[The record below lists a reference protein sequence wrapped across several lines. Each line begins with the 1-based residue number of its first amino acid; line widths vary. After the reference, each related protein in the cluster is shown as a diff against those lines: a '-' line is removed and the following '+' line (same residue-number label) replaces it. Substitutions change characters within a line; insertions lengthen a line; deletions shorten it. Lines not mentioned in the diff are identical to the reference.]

1 MKLYRALA
9 VELRAA
15 GTEVVFALMG
25 DGNLDLLAA
34 CADAGIRV
42 VRGRHENQVVAMADG
57 YGRHTGR
64 PGVASVTHGPGLTN
78 AITALACASANG
90 SHLVVLVGDT
100 STDDPG
106 HVQNLDQERLVVATG
121 VWSVRPLDARTA
133 VGAVRSALTGPG
145 PTTVHLPVD
154 VQHQSTEPL
163 VVDHRAAGR
172 SCSPRRPL
180 PVPCVEDAVAVLQGS
195 QRPFVLAGRGSID
208 DEGPAAIARLADV
221 LGAPIGTSLLAK
233 GLLPDHPRQLG
244 VVGGI
249 GHDDARRRL
258 ARADV
263 VVAAGASLNRFT
275 TDGGR
280 LIAPDATVV
289 QIDIDRAS
297 FGRHTPA
304 AIGLHGHV
312 APTVDAI
319 AARLEPRPAED
330 CALRRSPGAVLG
342 ALRSVLP
349 PDPVVVIDGGHFNV
363 AAATDLD
370 VRDPRD
376 FLWAA
381 DLGTVGQGLGMAIGA
396 AVGSDRRITL
406 VCGDGGFMMCSSELD
421 TAVREQV
428 DLLVV
433 VLDDGA
439 YGQEVHVL
447 DGKGHPTEL
456 ARFDTPDLAAM
467 ARAVG
472 ARGVGID
479 PARPDTFLALR
490 GALAEPGP
498 VVAHARI
505 DPFPPNRTIAPYL
518 AALASAGRCA

>member
-9 VELRAA
+9 LELRAA

-34 CADAGIRV
+34 CDDAGIRV

-90 SHLVVLVGDT
+90 SHLVVLAGDT

-121 VWSVRPLDARTA
+121 VWSDRPLDARRA
-133 VGAVRSALTGPG
+133 LAAVRSALAGSG

-154 VQHQSTEPL
+154 VQHLGTQLLMSDRR
-163 VVDHRAAGR
+163 VVQPVR
-172 SCSPRRPL
+172 SRRPSA
-180 PVPCVEDAVAVLQGS
+180 PAPGVDDAVVLLQGA
-195 QRPFVLAGRGSID
+195 QHPFVLAGRGCID
-208 DEGPAAIARLADV
+208 GDGPAAIARLADV
-221 LGAPIGTSLLAK
+221 LGAPIGTTLLAK
-233 GLLPDHPRQLG
+233 GLLPDHPRQMG

-249 GHDDARRRL
+249 GHDDAHHRL

-280 LIAPDATVV
+280 LIGPDTAVV
-289 QIDIDRAS
+289 QIDIDRTRL
-297 FGRHTPA
+297 GRNVPIA
-304 AIGLHGHV
+304 VGLLGDV
-312 APTVDAI
+312 APIADAI
-319 AARLEPRPAED
+319 SERLTPRDTEPCE
-330 CALRRSPGAVLG
+330 LRRSPGAVLG

-381 DLGTVGQGLGMAIGA
+381 DLGAVGQGLGMAIGA
-396 AVGSDRRITL
+396 AVGSDRRVTL
-406 VCGDGGFMMCSSELD
+406 VCGDGGFLMCSSELD
-421 TAVREQV
+421 TAVREQL

-439 YGQEVHVL
+439 YGQEVHIL
-447 DGKGHPTEL
+447 DGKGHPSDL

-490 GALAEPGP
+490 GALADPGP